1 MNIKDVNE
9 DRYIIKLDVEKNTQ
23 TESGLIIETADET
36 KSYKTGVVI
45 DHGFGKIL
53 ENGTAVPC
61 RYAINT
67 RVMFEM
73 RNQIDITL
81 EGKKHVIIRESNIIT
96 SID

>member
-23 TESGLIIETADET
+23 TESGLIIETADDT
-36 KSYKTGVVI
+36 KSYKTGIVI
-45 DHGFGKIL
+45 NHGFGKTL
-53 ENGTAVPC
+53 ENGATVPC
-61 RYAINT
+61 KYSVDT

-81 EGKKHVIIRESNIIT
+81 ESKKHVIIRESNIIP